1 MVKTVTKGTVIKGK
15 TTPKKKKKKSKTLAE
30 HTRGLKSAL
39 KY

>member
-1 MVKTVTKGTVIKGK
+1 MVKTVTKGTVVKGK
-15 TTPKKKKKKSKTLAE
+15 TTPKKKKKSKTLAE